1 MSMKLTIVYKLSL
14 SAVLLVLI
22 SVGVIGGLFYNK
34 TTDLLVQHA
43 LENIAAEI
51 SETGSQLQTHIDHQR
66 RDTLFIARTPP
77 IQGMLRALKNNN
89 YDEKGK
95 STYRQWEQRVQK
107 IFIAILKS
115 KPSYLQ
121 IRFLD
126 HNGKE
131 LVDVHHEAK
140 TDEYHIHSKE
150 SLQNK
155 SNSAYVKGT
164 LKLAVGAVYLSEI
177 NLNREHGEVSK
188 PHTEVLRSATP
199 VYDEQT
205 GSLAGLVV
213 VNVEIG
219 SELRKIQ
226 KNIQDKS
233 SEIFITNERGGYLLH
248 PDVTKAYGFDLG
260 KRFRIQEEFPQLANL
275 FLPGNKDTRVTLYPK
290 DTKGAH
296 VVSFVKIPFD
306 SVRPERF
313 IAVGISE
320 LYSSIVAKQSGVQSD
335 VLNLAVIMAVVVML
349 LAIFFS
355 YRLAIPIKNIAR
367 VMDDYIHNRES
378 TVTMPLDDKSEVGD
392 LARRYHSLIAEVEDA
407 KAHLKGLNSN
417 LEVLVEERTVDLNA
431 SRIEA
436 ERANAAK
443 SEFLS
448 RMSHELRTPMNAILG
463 FGQILDMES
472 ENFNETQQSNIRE
485 ILQAGYHLLDLI
497 NEVLDLSRIESGKFE
512 ISMEDVCLDD
522 VVEKSLSL
530 ISPLV
535 KKRHIEIVDKL
546 SSTGYIVRADYTR
559 VKQVLVNLLSNAVK
573 YNTES
578 GRITLEAV
586 YSESQPDRIRISV
599 ADTGNGLTEKEVSK
613 LFTAFERLNEDD
625 KTEGTGIGL
634 VITKHLIEQM
644 NGSIEVEC
652 TPGEGCIFWIE
663 LLLAKEKSL

>member
-1 MSMKLTIVYKLSL
+1 MSMKLTIIYKLSL

-22 SVGVIGGLFYNK
+22 SVGIIGGLFYNK

-77 IQGMLRALKNNN
+77 IQGMLRAFKNNN
-89 YDEKGK
+89 YDEKDK
-95 STYRQWEQRVQK
+95 STYRQWEKRVQE
-107 IFIAILKS
+107 IFIGILKS
-115 KPSYLQ
+115 KPNYLQ
-121 IRFLD
+121 IRFLN
-126 HNGKE
+126 HNGQE
-131 LVDVHHEAK
+131 LINVHHKYNSNEF
-140 TDEYHIHSKE
+140 HVHSKE

-155 SNSAYVKGT
+155 SNSDYVKDT
-164 LKLAVGAVYLSEI
+164 LKLAVGSVYLSEI
-177 NLNREHGEVSK
+177 NLNREYGEVSK

-205 GSLAGLVV
+205 GKLAGLVV

-233 SEIFITNERGGYLLH
+233 SEIFITNDRGGYLLH
-248 PDVTKAYGFDLG
+248 PDETKAYGFDLG
-260 KRFRIQEEFPQLANL
+260 KRFRIQEEFPQLAKL
-275 FLPGNKDTRVTLYPK
+275 FLPDNKDTRFTLNPK
-290 DTKGAH
+290 DTKGFH

-306 SVRPERF
+306 PVRPERF

-320 LYSSIVAKQSGVQSD
+320 LYASIVAKQSGVQND
-335 VLNLAVIMAVVVML
+335 VLSLAIIMAAVVML

-355 YRLAIPIKNIAR
+355 YRLALPIKNIAQ
-367 VMDDYIHNRES
+367 VMDDYIHNRE
-378 TVTMPLDDKSEVGD
+378 TKVEMPFNDKSEVGD

-407 KAHLKGLNSN
+407 KAHLKGLNRN
-417 LEVLVEERTVDLNA
+417 LEVLVEERTADLNV

-472 ENFNETQQSNIRE
+472 ESFNEIQQGNIRE
-485 ILQAGYHLLDLI
+485 ILHAGYHLLDLI

-512 ISMEDVCLDD
+512 ISMEDVSLDD

-530 ISPLV
+530 ISPQA
-535 KKRHIEIVDKL
+535 KERHIEIVDKL
-546 SSTGYIVRADYTR
+546 SSNGYIVRADYTR
-559 VKQVLVNLLSNAVK
+559 FKQVLLNLLSNAVK
-573 YNTES
+573 YNAES
-578 GRITLEAV
+578 GRITLDAV
-586 YSESQPDRIRISV
+586 HSESNPERIRISV
-599 ADTGNGLTEKEVSK
+599 ADTGNGLTENEISK
-613 LFTAFERLNEDD
+613 LFTPFERLNEDD
-625 KTEGTGIGL
+625 NTEGTGIGL
-634 VITKHLIEQM
+634 VITKHLVEQM

-652 TPGEGCIFWIE
+652 IPGEGCIFWIE
-663 LLLAKEKSL
+663 LLLVKE

>member
-1 MSMKLTIVYKLSL
+1 MKFSIVYKISL
-14 SAVLLVLI
+14 SAVVLVLV
-22 SVGVIGGLFYNK
+22 SVGVVGGLFYNK

-89 YDEKGK
+89 YDKKGK
-95 STYRQWEQRVQK
+95 STYRQWEKRVQE

-126 HNGKE
+126 QNGQE
-131 LVDVHHEAK
+131 LVDVHHELK
-140 TDEYHIHSKE
+140 KDEYHIHSKNG
-150 SLQNK
+150 LQDK
-155 SNSAYVKGT
+155 SNSIYVKET
-164 LKLAVGAVYLSEI
+164 LKLAVGSIYLSEI

-205 GSLAGLVV
+205 GKLSGLVV

-219 SELRKIQ
+219 SELRNIQ
-226 KNIQDKS
+226 KNIQDKN
-233 SEIFITNERGGYLLH
+233 SEIFITNDHGGYLLH
-248 PDVTKAYGFDLG
+248 PDKTKAYGFDLG
-260 KRFRIQEEFPQLANL
+260 KRFRIQEDFPPLANL
-275 FLPGNKDTRVTLYPK
+275 FLPDNKDTRFTLYPK
-290 DTKGAH
+290 DTKGIH

-306 SVRPERF
+306 PVHPERF

-320 LYSSIVAKQSGVQSD
+320 LYASIVAKQSNVQSA
-335 VLNLAVIMAVVVML
+335 VVNLAVIMAVVVML
-349 LAIFFS
+349 IAVFFS
-355 YRLAIPIKNIAR
+355 YRLALPIKNIAR
-367 VMDDYIHNRES
+367 VMDDYINNRVS
-378 TVTMPLDDKSEVGD
+378 KVNMPFDDNSEVGD

-407 KAHLKGLNSN
+407 KAHLKGLNRN
-417 LEVLVEERTVDLNA
+417 LEVLVEERTADLNV

-472 ENFNETQQSNIRE
+472 ESFNEIQQTNIRE

-512 ISMEDVCLDD
+512 ISMEDVFLDD
-522 VVEKSLSL
+522 VVKKSLSL
-530 ISPLV
+530 ISSQA
-535 KKRHIEIVDKL
+535 KDRQIEIVDKL
-546 SSTGYIVRADYTR
+546 SSSGYVVRADYTR
-559 VKQVLVNLLSNAVK
+559 VKQVLLNLLSNAVK
-573 YNTES
+573 YNSEN
-578 GRITLEAV
+578 GQITLEAV
-586 YSESQPDRIRISV
+586 QSESKPDRIIISV
-599 ADTGNGLTEKEVSK
+599 ADTGKGLTEDEVSK
-613 LFTAFERLNEDD
+613 LFTPFERLNEGDN
-625 KTEGTGIGL
+625 TEGTGIGL

-644 NGSIEVEC
+644 SGSIGVDC
-652 TPGEGCIFWIE
+652 MPDEGCTFWIE
-663 LLLAKEKSL
+663 LQLVKVA

>member
-1 MSMKLTIVYKLSL
+1 MKFSIVYKISL
-14 SAVLLVLI
+14 SAVVLVLV
-22 SVGVIGGLFYNK
+22 SVGVVGGLFYNK
-34 TTDLLVQHA
+34 TTDLLVQHG
-43 LENIAAEI
+43 LENIASEI
-51 SETGSQLQTHIDHQR
+51 SEAGSQLQTHIDHQR

-95 STYRQWEQRVQK
+95 STYRQWEKRVQK

-115 KPSYLQ
+115 KPRYLQ

-126 HNGKE
+126 QNGQE
-131 LVDVHHEAK
+131 LVDVHHELK
-140 TDEYHIHSKE
+140 NDEYHIHSKKK
-150 SLQNK
+150 LQDK
-155 SNSAYVKGT
+155 SNSIYVKET
-164 LKLAVGAVYLSEI
+164 LKLAVGSIYLSEI

-205 GSLAGLVV
+205 GKLSGLVV

-219 SELRKIQ
+219 SKLRKIQ
-226 KNIQDKS
+226 KNIQDKN
-233 SEIFITNERGGYLLH
+233 SEIFITNDRGGYLLH
-248 PDVTKAYGFDLG
+248 PDETKAYGFDLG
-260 KRFRIQEEFPQLANL
+260 KRFRIQEDFPQLANL
-275 FLPGNKDTRVTLYPK
+275 FLPDNKDTRLTLYPK
-290 DTKGAH
+290 DTKGTH

-306 SVRPERF
+306 PVYPERF

-320 LYSSIVAKQSGVQSD
+320 LYASIVAKQSSVQSA
-335 VLNLAVIMAVVVML
+335 VLNLALIIASVVTF

-355 YRLAIPIKNIAR
+355 YRLALPIKNIAR

-378 TVTMPLDDKSEVGD
+378 KVNMPFDDKSEVGD

-407 KAHLKGLNSN
+407 KAHLKGLNRN
-417 LEVLVEERTVDLNA
+417 LEVLVEERTGDLNV

-472 ENFNETQQSNIRE
+472 ESFNEIQQSNIRE

-497 NEVLDLSRIESGKFE
+497 NEVLDLSRIESGKVE
-512 ISMEDVCLDD
+512 ISMEDVSLDD
-522 VVEKSLSL
+522 VVQKSLSL
-530 ISPLV
+530 ISSQA
-535 KKRHIEIVDKL
+535 KERHIEIVDKL
-546 SSTGYIVRADYTR
+546 SSNGYIVRADYTR
-559 VKQVLVNLLSNAVK
+559 LKQVLVNLLSNAVK
-573 YNTES
+573 YNSES
-578 GRITLEAV
+578 GQITLEAV
-586 YSESQPDRIRISV
+586 QSESKPDRIRISV
-599 ADTGNGLTEKEVSK
+599 VDTGKGLTEDEISK
-613 LFTAFERLNEDD
+613 LFTPFERLNEDD
-625 KTEGTGIGL
+625 NTEGTGIGL

-644 NGSIEVEC
+644 NGSIAVEC
-652 TPGEGCIFWIE
+652 IPGEGCTFWIE
-663 LLLAKEKSL
+663 LQLAKEEPKDK